1 MRQSTVELIAETVE
15 RDDIG
20 QEYTETASSGEVYCT
35 VDSVT
40 REEWRVAYQA
50 GWDASAKLTVSAAD
64 YGGERVAIFEGLR
77 YVIYRTYRDGMDVE
91 LYLGER
97 VGERDGTT

>member
-1 MRQSTVELIAETVE
+1 MRQITVELITETVE

-35 VDSVT
+35 VKSVT
-40 REEWRVAYQA
+40 RDEWRVAYQA
-50 GWDASAKLTVSAAD
+50 GWESYAKLTVSAAD
-64 YGGERVAIFEGLR
+64 YGGERVAIFEGKR
-77 YVIYRTYRDGMDVE
+77 YEIYRTYQPGMDVE

-97 VGERDGTT
+97 VGERSGTT

>member
-20 QEYTETASSGEVYCT
+20 QEYTESASSGEVYCT

-50 GWDASAKLTVSAAD
+50 GWDASAKLIVSDAD

-77 YVIYRTYRDGMDVE
+77 YVIYRTYRDGMNVE

-97 VGERDGTT
+97 VGERSGTT

>member
-20 QEYTETASSGEVYCT
+20 QEYTESASSGEVYCT

-50 GWDASAKLTVSAAD
+50 GWDASAKLIVSDAD

>member
-20 QEYTETASSGEVYCT
+20 QEYTEAASSGEVYCT

-64 YGGERVAIFEGLR
+64 YGGERVAIFEGKR
-77 YVIYRTYRDGMDVE
+77 YVIYRTYQDGMDVE

-97 VGERDGTT
+97 VGERSGAT

>member
-35 VDSVT
+35 VKSVT
-40 REEWRVAYQA
+40 RDEWRVAYQA
-50 GWDASAKLTVSAAD
+50 GWDSYAKLTVSAAD

-97 VGERDGTT
+97 VGERSGTT

>member
-50 GWDASAKLTVSAAD
+50 GVDSFAKLTVYHSD
-64 YGGERVAIFEGLR
+64 YGGERVAIFEGKR
-77 YVIYRTYRDGMDVE
+77 YVIYRTYRDRMDVE

>member
-50 GWDASAKLTVSAAD
+50 GWDASAKLIVSDAD

>member
-35 VDSVT
+35 VKSVT
-40 REEWRVAYQA
+40 RDEWRVAYQA
-50 GWDASAKLTVSAAD
+50 GWDSFAKLTVSAAD

>member
-50 GWDASAKLTVSAAD
+50 GWDASAKLIVSDAD

-97 VGERDGTT
+97 VGERSGTT

>member
-1 MRQSTVELIAETVE
+1 MRQSTVELIAETVK

-35 VDSVT
+35 VKSVT
-40 REEWRVAYQA
+40 RDEWRVAYQA
-50 GWDASAKLTVSAAD
+50 GWDSYAKLTVSAAD

-97 VGERDGTT
+97 VGERSGKT

>member
-50 GWDASAKLTVSAAD
+50 GWDASAKLIVSAAD
-64 YGGERVAIFEGLR
+64 YGRERVAIFEGLR

-97 VGERDGTT
+97 VGERSGTT

>member
-35 VDSVT
+35 VKSVT
-40 REEWRVAYQA
+40 RDEWRVAYQA

-97 VGERDGTT
+97 VGERNGTT

>member
-1 MRQSTVELIAETVE
+1 MRQSTVELIAEAVE

-20 QEYTETASSGEVYCT
+20 QEYTEAASSGEVYCT

-50 GWDASAKLTVSAAD
+50 GWDASAKLIVSDAD

-97 VGERDGTT
+97 VGERSGTT